1 MVIVKLYNFQKQAVA
16 DLDNGSHICLLPTGA
31 GKTAVMF
38 NWLKHTGKKKVVIIT
53 TATKAK
59 SGDMQR
65 EALMWNDPFEG
76 VAIVARTVVNEYY
89 YTNFTDRQYI
99 LKGGVRTYWNGNPV
113 NNADCTDEQLAQYL
127 QEGLEPLLFLTY
139 PGKE

>member
-1 MVIVKLYNFQKQAVA
+1 MTKRTCENDLKTLDAMLSSAEYDHSKLVT
-16 DLDNGSHICLLPTGA
+16 ICNRYGLTPPEEEERPE
-31 GKTAVMF
+31 
-38 NWLKHTGKKKVVIIT
+38 
-53 TATKAK
+53 
-59 SGDMQR
+59 DPE

-76 VAIVARTVVNEYY
+76 IAIVARTVVNEYY